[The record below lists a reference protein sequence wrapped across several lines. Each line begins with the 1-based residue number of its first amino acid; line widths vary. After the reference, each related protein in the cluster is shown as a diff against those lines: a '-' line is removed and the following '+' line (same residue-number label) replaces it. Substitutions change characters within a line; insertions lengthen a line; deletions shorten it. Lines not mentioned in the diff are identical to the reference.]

1 MNMKKIISW
10 GMMLAATFT
19 LTNCAKEIDAPVQEP
34 ESVGYPFEI
43 IASTVD
49 TKTVNEG
56 MSTKWVA
63 EDQINLFHAVGE
75 TTGYVN
81 NNAFTIDD
89 VAEGRFTGD
98 LAAALDPQEE
108 YDWFAFYPYSSYIK
122 TPANTSSG
130 YMPVGSK
137 SNENQTQTG
146 NSSMAHIAGANY
158 PLAGKAVAVS
168 AGDTPKITMSHL
180 SSLLAINV
188 TNNNDESLTVTEVA
202 FTAPVDIIGTY
213 YINFAGE
220 ITPDSF
226 KNSGSSYV
234 SNTATLTVNNG
245 TALAKGESAKF
256 YLAVRPFTAES
267 GKELTISVNGY
278 SKKITLS
285 DAVTFNAGKI
295 KTLNFGYDYVAP
307 AGEQSVTFDFT
318 SADEL
323 NALGVTLPAVNGGTN
338 VTTLTKGDVTF
349 VAEGGSTKTRVYNSS
364 EKYDLRAYKG
374 ATLTFSAPSGYVISD
389 VILTGS
395 ATTSISTSVM
405 PSNPVVLTVAANA
418 DTQKIS
424 TITVKYV
431 EGEVVAV
438 PLTMGAVTCVNQ
450 TTNSLTFS
458 WDEVSGAEGYKV
470 SLDGGNNWSDQFE
483 ATSYTWESLD
493 SASEYTIYV
502 KAVGNGIN
510 TLDSEAVSAN
520 GTTEVEQAGVV
531 TNSVEFTFTGSN
543 GQNDF
548 TVAQLPIKIAFAK
561 AEGSNAPYDHSDK
574 HVRFYNGNTMTF
586 TGGTIVK
593 IELKYSN
600 TSYPGTGTTANVGT
614 LSQDTNAKM
623 WTWIGKNTTVTLTGG
638 SKQGRYDSI
647 TVYYESDGT
656 LPDPVQLTMS
666 NVTCSAQ
673 TANSLTFKWDA
684 VDGAVGYEVSFNGGD
699 VETVNEPTYTANELT
714 AETTYSISVKAVGDG
729 TYYLTSDAVSADG
742 TTLAEQSGDEPAWT
756 LVTDASTLTAGDQV
770 VIVAKESNYALST
783 TQNGNNRGQASVV
796 KSGNNITFGSD
807 VQVLTLQA
815 GKTSGTF
822 AFYTGVGYLYAASS
836 SSNYLRTETTLSA
849 NSSWN
854 ISITSAG
861 VATVKAT
868 GTNTRNWM
876 RYNSSN
882 KIFACYNS
890 GQADILIYR
899 YQ

>member
-1 MNMKKIISW
+1 MKMNMKKIISW
-10 GMMLAATFT
+10 GMMLAAAFT

-49 TKTVNEG
+49 TKTVNHG

-63 EDQINLFHAVGE
+63 EDQINLFHAVGDGE
-75 TTGYVN
+75 DYKN
-81 NNAFTIDD
+81 NGAFTVKD
-89 VAEGRFTGD
+89 VESGNFAGNLCEE
-98 LAAALDPQEE
+98 LDPQEE
-108 YDWFAFYPYSSYIK
+108 YDWYAIYPYSSYIK
-122 TPANTSSG
+122 TPGQQTNG
-130 YMPVGSK
+130 YTYIGSR
-137 SNENQTQTG
+137 SDTPQSQTG
-146 NSSMAHIAGANY
+146 VDNMNHIAGEKY
-158 PLAGKAVAVS
+158 PLYGKAVAVG
-168 AGDTPKITMSHL
+168 AGVKPELTMYHAST
-180 SSLLAINV
+180 LLQINV
-188 TNNNDESLTVTEVA
+188 TNTLDEELSVENIS
-202 FTAPVDIIGTY
+202 FTAPEGTSLVGTFYLDITGDKVDYADGQ
-213 YINFAGE
+213 
-220 ITPDSF
+220 
-226 KNSGSSYV
+226 YV
-234 SNTATLTVNNG
+234 SNVANLSVSDATIAPEATA
-245 TALAKGESAKF
+245 SF
-256 YLAVRPFTAES
+256 YLAVKPFTAVNES
-267 GKELTISVNGY
+267 ELKIAVNGY
-278 SKKITLS
+278 EKTLAMSK
-285 DAVTFNAGKI
+285 DVTFTAGKI

-323 NALGVTLPAVNGGTN
+323 NALGVTLPNPSAGTS
-338 VTTLTKGDVTF
+338 VTTLTKGDVIF
-349 VAEGGSTKTRVYNSS
+349 VADGGSTKTRVYNSS
-364 EKYDLRAYKG
+364 GKYDLRAYKG

-470 SLDGGNNWSDQFE
+470 SLDGGNNWSDQFD

-548 TVAQLPIKIAFAK
+548 TVAQPPIKIAFAK

-600 TSYPGTGTTANVGT
+600 KSYPGTGTTANVGT

-684 VDGAVGYEVSFNGGD
+684 VEGAVGYEVSFNGGD

-783 TQNGNNRGQASVV
+783 TQTSNNRGQASVV

-876 RYNSSN
+876 RYNSSS
-882 KIFACYNS
+882 KIFACYSS